1 VKIFIDTANL
11 AQIEEVDSWGILDGV
26 TTNPTL
32 IAKENTEPKALVRKI
47 CEAVGG
53 PVSMEAMSTKAAD
66 IVKEGKELAK
76 IHPNIVV
83 KVPMTEEG
91 LKATKALS
99 KDCVKVNMTLVFS
112 SNQALLA
119 AKAGAAYVSPFV
131 GRLDDIGED
140 GMNLVSEI
148 LDIYDN
154 YDFDTEVI
162 VASVRQS
169 YPCRAGGAHGRGH
182 SHHPVRRSEEDVQA
196 PAHGHRHRAV
206 PERLGI
212 CAEALKPGSA
222 IVQAEDDAAGRLPR
236 SPF

>member
-32 IAKENTEPKALVRKI
+32 IAKENTEPRALVRKI
-47 CEAVGG
+47 CEMVGG
-53 PVSMEAMSTKAAD
+53 PVSMEAMSTKAID

-91 LKATKALS
+91 LKATKQLAEE
-99 KDCVKVNMTLVFS
+99 DVKVNMTLVFS

-131 GRLDDIGED
+131 GRLDDIGQD
-140 GMNLVSEI
+140 GMDLVSEI

-154 YDFDTEVI
+154 YDFETEVI
-162 VASVRQS
+162 VASIRHPIHVAQAARM
-169 YPCRAGGAHGRGH
+169 GADVATIPYDVLKVMFK
-182 SHHPVRRSEEDVQA
+182 HPLTDT
-196 PAHGHRHRAV
+196 
-206 PERLGI
+206 GI
-212 CAEALKPGSA
+212 ARFQKDWESVAK
-222 IVQAEDDAAGRLPR
+222 R
-236 SPF
+236 

>member
-1 VKIFIDTANL
+1 MKIFIDTANL

-162 VASVRQS
+162 VASVRHPIHVAQAA
-169 YPCRAGGAHGRGH
+169 RMGADIATIPYDVLKKMFK
-182 SHHPVRRSEEDVQA
+182 HPLTDIGIARFQKDWESVQK
-196 PAHGHRHRAV
+196 R
-206 PERLGI
+206 
-212 CAEALKPGSA
+212 
-222 IVQAEDDAAGRLPR
+222 
-236 SPF
+236 